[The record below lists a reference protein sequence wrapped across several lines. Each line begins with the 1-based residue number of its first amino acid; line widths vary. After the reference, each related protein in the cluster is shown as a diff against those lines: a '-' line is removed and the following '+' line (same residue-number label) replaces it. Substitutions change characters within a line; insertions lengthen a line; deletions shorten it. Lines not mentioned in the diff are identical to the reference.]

1 MNVVD
6 YCVRALSLHGYSPDQ
21 AQIAALNRLQRC
33 ADEWQ
38 RFETRRF
45 NVLVKCLPAW
55 FLQLTPKGVYLWG
68 GVGRGKSFLMD
79 GFYACV
85 PVKSK
90 TRVHFHAFMR
100 EAHRQLQTLKG
111 IADPLHTLA
120 RRIAQRHRLICFDE
134 FHVSDIADAMLLYRL
149 FGSLFRQGV
158 QFIMTSNDAPDAL
171 YPDGLHRSRFLPAIA
186 LFNEKL
192 DVLNVDAGIDYRQR
206 ALDWMPAYY
215 IPIDASTDAALHDAF
230 ETLATAPDNP
240 PVLTIE
246 AREIRARR
254 CAGDV
259 IWFDFDVLCGD
270 GRSQNDYLEIANCFH
285 VLILSNVPR
294 LTPRLADAARRF
306 TWLID
311 ILYDHHVRFLMS
323 AAAPMT
329 ELYRE
334 GPYAHEFARTVSRL
348 TEMQSKAYREAAH
361 R

>member
-1 MNVVD
+1 MATLRN
-6 YCVRALSLHGYSPDQ
+6 APF
-21 AQIAALNRLQRC
+21 QRSGQMS
-33 ADEWQ
+33 ARMVFAVNAE
-38 RFETRRF
+38 RR
-45 NVLVKCLPAW
+45 VS
-55 FLQLTPKGVYLWG
+55 
-68 GVGRGKSFLMD
+68 VGRRWTRQKFFDGRFLCLRSSQVQNARA
-79 GFYACV
+79 FPCLYARGA
-85 PVKSK
+85 P
-90 TRVHFHAFMR
+90 AI
-100 EAHRQLQTLKG
+100 ANAKG